1 MLFWTV
7 SVMNRPFPSSSLPQ
21 VVLELG
27 MLVGPLAFLRVYGVP
42 WPWTQRLYFAMESV
56 GSIRVEEAV
65 RRRELLVY
73 RALLQ
78 VVEPG
83 PWHGRRLRAVWLTM
97 SSNLPSFHGCLS
109 PATPPAITDAKQG
122 VLLMKMHSYIV
133 TNRQLHVEVER
144 GE

>member
-1 MLFWTV
+1 VTVHAAATMLFWTV

-21 VVLELG
+21 VVL
-27 MLVGPLAFLRVYGVP
+27 LAFLRVYGVP

-83 PWHGRRLRAVWLTM
+83 PCAWAAFAGHVAHNVFESTVIPWLSVPRYSSCHHRCQTGRAAHEDALLHR
-97 SSNLPSFHGCLS
+97 HE
-109 PATPPAITDAKQG
+109 PAAA
-122 VLLMKMHSYIV
+122 
-133 TNRQLHVEVER
+133 R
-144 GE
+144 GSGAW